1 MEEELEGWVVVPREG
16 EELRSK
22 ALVEARSW
30 EEQVEVEEGEEGVQT
45 TPWSGQSWSK
55 YV

>member
-16 EELRSK
+16 EQGGSK
-22 ALVEARSW
+22 VLVEGRSW
-30 EEQVEVEEGEEGVQT
+30 EEQVEEEEGKEGVET
-45 TPWSGQSWSK
+45 TWSGQRWSK